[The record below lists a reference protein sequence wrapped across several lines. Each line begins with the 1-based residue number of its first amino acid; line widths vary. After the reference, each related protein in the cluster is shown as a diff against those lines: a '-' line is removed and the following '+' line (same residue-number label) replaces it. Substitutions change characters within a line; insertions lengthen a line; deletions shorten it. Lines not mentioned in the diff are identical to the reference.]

1 MNENRTSILSLILRA
16 MILPATIL
24 PAIIFSSLFLAASAV
39 SSPLAAASV
48 VPPAPQAQTA
58 PAAPSARRIG
68 AIKAISGTSI
78 TLTPD
83 SGPEVTVAVQPTTR
97 LLRIAPGEKNLKNAT
112 PLQLQDLQVGDR
124 ILVGGQASDDA
135 KSIAAATIVVMARTD
150 LEARHQRELQ
160 DWQKRGMGGIVTAV
174 DPAAGTV
181 TISVSSL
188 MGKKTIVV
196 HTSKDT
202 VIRRYAPD
210 SVKFE
215 DAKPSSLQQIQP
227 GDQLRARGDRS
238 ADFTELAAEEIVTG
252 VFRNIVGTINSV
264 DASSGAISV
273 QDVFSKKAMLV
284 KVAATSDLHKLTPEV
299 AQRFAMRLKGAS
311 GIAGLPGSGAGG
323 GAGGF
328 GGAGSGAAGSAGVSG
343 GAGSP
348 GAGASA
354 GASSGATSPAGAPGA
369 AAANAPGAPAGGA
382 SASRLHGGIEG
393 PGGGGMSGSGMPA
406 GTRPAG
412 GGDFQQMLSRSPAV
426 AVADLHKGDAVVILA
441 TEGTPT
447 SASTV
452 IMLVGGVEPIL
463 QAAPTASQAMM
474 LAPWSLG
481 GAPGGGE
488 GNP

>member
-1 MNENRTSILSLILRA
+1 MNENRTSILST
-16 MILPATIL
+16 ILPATVL
-24 PAIIFSSLFLAASAV
+24 SSLFLAASAV
-39 SSPLAAASV
+39 SSPLAAASL
-48 VPPAPQAQTA
+48 VPPARPAQTA

-83 SGPEVTVAVQPTTR
+83 SGPEVNVTVQPTTR

-150 LEARHQRELQ
+150 LEAHHQKELQ
-160 DWQKRGMGGIVTAV
+160 DWQKRGMGGLVSAV

-181 TISVSSL
+181 TISVSNL
-188 MGKKTIVV
+188 MGKKSIVI

-215 DAKPSSLQQIQP
+215 DAKTSSLPQIQP
-227 GDQLRARGDRS
+227 GDQLRARGDRI
-238 ADFTELAAEEIVTG
+238 ADGTELNAEEIVTG
-252 VFRNIVGTINSV
+252 VFRNIMGPINSV
-264 DASSGAISV
+264 DASSGLISV
-273 QDVFSKKAMLV
+273 QDLLTKKAV
-284 KVAATSDLHKLTPEV
+284 TVRVASDSDLHKLTAEM
-299 AQRFAMRLKGAS
+299 ANRFATRLKGGS
-311 GIAGLPGSGAGG
+311 GIAGLPGGGGASSSGTGSVANAPAGAAAGNAPANAPPNAQGAAANAQGPPAAGSAGAGG
-323 GAGGF
+323 GAGG
-328 GGAGSGAAGSAGVSG
+328 
-343 GAGSP
+343 
-348 GAGASA
+348 
-354 GASSGATSPAGAPGA
+354 
-369 AAANAPGAPAGGA
+369 
-382 SASRLHGGIEG
+382 
-393 PGGGGMSGSGMPA
+393 

-412 GGDFQQMLSRSPAV
+412 GADFQQMLSRSPAV

-452 IMLVGGVEPIL
+452 VMLVGGVEQIL
-463 QAAPTASQAMM
+463 QAAPSASQVMM

-481 GAPGGGE
+481 GAPAGGE
-488 GNP
+488 GP

>member
-1 MNENRTSILSLILRA
+1 MSENKTSILSV
-16 MILPATIL
+16 ILPTTIL
-24 PAIIFSSLFLAASAV
+24 PTTISSAIIFSSLFLAASAV
-39 SSPLAAASV
+39 SSPPAAASV

-83 SGPEVTVAVQPTTR
+83 SGPEVNVLVQPTTR

-112 PLQLQDLQVGDR
+112 PLQLPDLQVGDR

-150 LEARHQRELQ
+150 LEARHQQELQ
-160 DWQKRGMGGIVTAV
+160 DWQKRGMGGLVTAV

-181 TISVSSL
+181 TISVSNL
-188 MGKKTIVV
+188 MGKKSIVIR
-196 HTSKDT
+196 TTKDT

-227 GDQLRARGDRS
+227 GDQLRARGDRN
-238 ADFTELAAEEIVTG
+238 ADFTELNAEEIVTG
-252 VFRNIVGTINSV
+252 VFRNVVGTISSV
-264 DASSGAISV
+264 DASSGDIGV
-273 QDVFSKKAMLV
+273 QDVLTKKVVMV
-284 KVAATSDLHKLTPEV
+284 KVAATSELHKLPPET

-311 GIAGLPGSGAGG
+311 GIAGLPGA
-323 GAGGF
+323 
-328 GGAGSGAAGSAGVSG
+328 GGAGSSGASSSGAGSGSASSGGANSPAGPTGGAAGNAQGSPAAGGSAGGAWRSG
-343 GAGSP
+343 S
-348 GAGASA
+348 GAGAS
-354 GASSGATSPAGAPGA
+354 GASGGGAANGATPGGAMAGGPAG
-369 AAANAPGAPAGGA
+369 
-382 SASRLHGGIEG
+382 
-393 PGGGGMSGSGMPA
+393 A
-406 GTRPAG
+406 GTRPAAG
-412 GGDFQQMLSRSPAV
+412 SDFQQMLSRTPAV

-452 IMLVGGVEPIL
+452 ITLVSGVEAIL
-463 QAAPTASQAMM
+463 QAAPSASQAMM

-481 GAPGGGE
+481 GAPAGE

>member
-1 MNENRTSILSLILRA
+1 MSETRTSILSMISGATILRKTISRK

-24 PAIIFSSLFLAASAV
+24 SSFLAVGAV
-39 SSPLAAASV
+39 GVRLAAASV
-48 VPPAPQAQTA
+48 APLPPSQAQTA
-58 PAAPSARRIG
+58 PAAPSVRHIG

-83 SGPEVTVAVQPTTR
+83 SGPEVNVVVQPTTR
-97 LLRIAPGEKNLKNAT
+97 LLRIAPGEKNRKNAT

-135 KSIAAATIVVMARTD
+135 KSVAASTIVVMARTD
-150 LEARHQRELQ
+150 LEAHHQQELQ
-160 DWQKRGMGGIVTAV
+160 DWQKRGMAGLVSAV

-181 TISVSSL
+181 TISVSNL
-188 MGKKTIVV
+188 MGKKSIVI

-215 DAKPSSLQQIQP
+215 DAKTSSLQQIQP
-227 GDQLRARGDRS
+227 GDQLRARGDRN
-238 ADFTELAAEEIVTG
+238 ADGTELTAEEIVTG

-264 DASSGAISV
+264 DATSGDISI
-273 QDVFSKKAMLV
+273 QDVLTKKAVMV
-284 KVAATSDLHKLTPEV
+284 KVAGTSELHKLPPET

-311 GIAGLPGSGAGG
+311 GIAGLPGGG
-323 GAGGF
+323 GASS
-328 GGAGSGAAGSAGVSG
+328 GGANSGATGSGANPPAGATGSAAANAPANPPSNTPPGAQSQGAASNAQGAPAAGSAGGAWRGGNGG
-343 GAGSP
+343 GA
-348 GAGASA
+348 AG
-354 GASSGATSPAGAPGA
+354 
-369 AAANAPGAPAGGA
+369 
-382 SASRLHGGIEG
+382 
-393 PGGGGMSGSGMPA
+393 A

-412 GGDFQQMLSRSPAV
+412 GSDFQQMLSHTPAV

-447 SASTV
+447 IPSTV
-452 IMLVGGVEPIL
+452 ITLVGGVEAIL
-463 QAAPTASQAMM
+463 QAAPSASQAMM

-481 GAPGGGE
+481 GAPAGE

>member
-1 MNENRTSILSLILRA
+1 MNENRASILST
-16 MILPATIL
+16 ILPATVL
-24 PAIIFSSLFLAASAV
+24 SSLFLAASAV
-39 SSPLAAASV
+39 SSPLAAASL
-48 VPPAPQAQTA
+48 VPPARQAQTA

-83 SGPEVTVAVQPTTR
+83 SGPEVNVTVQPTTR

-150 LEARHQRELQ
+150 LEAHHQKELQ
-160 DWQKRGMGGIVTAV
+160 DWQKRGMGGLVSAV

-181 TISVSSL
+181 TISVSNL
-188 MGKKTIVV
+188 MGKKSIVI

-215 DAKPSSLQQIQP
+215 DAKTSSLPQIQP
-227 GDQLRARGDRS
+227 GDQLRARGDRI
-238 ADFTELAAEEIVTG
+238 ADGTELNAEEIVTG
-252 VFRNIVGTINSV
+252 VFRNIMGPINSV
-264 DASSGAISV
+264 DASSGLISV
-273 QDVFSKKAMLV
+273 QDLLTKKAV
-284 KVAATSDLHKLTPEV
+284 TVRVASDSDLHKLTAEM
-299 AQRFAMRLKGAS
+299 ANRFAMRLKGGS
-311 GIAGLPGSGAGG
+311 GIAGLPGGGGASSSGTGSGANAPAGAAAGNAPANAPPNAQGAAANAQGAPTAGSAGAGG
-323 GAGGF
+323 GAGG
-328 GGAGSGAAGSAGVSG
+328 
-343 GAGSP
+343 
-348 GAGASA
+348 
-354 GASSGATSPAGAPGA
+354 
-369 AAANAPGAPAGGA
+369 
-382 SASRLHGGIEG
+382 
-393 PGGGGMSGSGMPA
+393 

-412 GGDFQQMLSRSPAV
+412 GADFQQMLSRSPAV

-452 IMLVGGVEPIL
+452 VMLVGGVEQIL
-463 QAAPTASQAMM
+463 QAAPSASQVMM

-481 GAPGGGE
+481 GAPAGGE
-488 GNP
+488 GP

>member
-1 MNENRTSILSLILRA
+1 L
-16 MILPATIL
+16 
-24 PAIIFSSLFLAASAV
+24 SSLFLAASAV
-39 SSPLAAASV
+39 SSPLAATSV

-58 PAAPSARRIG
+58 PAPPSARRIG

-83 SGPEVTVAVQPTTR
+83 SGPEVNVNVLPTTR

-112 PLQLQDLQVGDR
+112 PLRLQDLQVGDR

-150 LEARHQRELQ
+150 LEAHHQQELQ
-160 DWQKRGMGGIVTAV
+160 DWQKRGMGGLVSAV

-181 TISVSSL
+181 TISVSNL
-188 MGKKTIVV
+188 MGKKSIVI

-215 DAKPSSLQQIQP
+215 DAKTSSLQQIQP
-227 GDQLRARGDRS
+227 GDQLRARGDRI
-238 ADFTELAAEEIVTG
+238 ADGTELNAEEIVTG
-252 VFRNIVGTINSV
+252 VFRNIMGTINSV
-264 DASSGAISV
+264 DATSGLISV
-273 QDVFSKKAMLV
+273 QDLLSKKAV
-284 KVAATSDLHKLTPEV
+284 TVRVASDSDLHKLPAEM
-299 AQRFAMRLKGAS
+299 AQRFAMRLKGGS
-311 GIAGLPGSGAGG
+311 GIAGLPGGGGASSSGTGSGATAPAGAAAGNAPANAPPNAQGAAANAQGPPAAGSAGAGG
-323 GAGGF
+323 GAGG
-328 GGAGSGAAGSAGVSG
+328 
-343 GAGSP
+343 
-348 GAGASA
+348 
-354 GASSGATSPAGAPGA
+354 
-369 AAANAPGAPAGGA
+369 
-382 SASRLHGGIEG
+382 
-393 PGGGGMSGSGMPA
+393 

-412 GGDFQQMLSRSPAV
+412 GADFQQMLSRSPAV

-452 IMLVGGVEPIL
+452 VMLVGGVEQIL
-463 QAAPTASQAMM
+463 QAAPSASQVMM

-481 GAPGGGE
+481 GAPAGGE
-488 GNP
+488 GP

>member
-1 MNENRTSILSLILRA
+1 MNENRASILST
-16 MILPATIL
+16 ILPATVL
-24 PAIIFSSLFLAASAV
+24 SSLFLAASAV
-39 SSPLAAASV
+39 SSPLAAASL
-48 VPPAPQAQTA
+48 VPPARQAQTA

-83 SGPEVTVAVQPTTR
+83 SGPEVNVTVQPTTR

-150 LEARHQRELQ
+150 LEAHHQKELQ
-160 DWQKRGMGGIVTAV
+160 DWQKRGMGGLVSAV
-174 DPAAGTV
+174 DPGAGTV
-181 TISVSSL
+181 TISVSNL
-188 MGKKTIVV
+188 MGKKSIVI

-215 DAKPSSLQQIQP
+215 DAKTSSLPQIQP
-227 GDQLRARGDRS
+227 GDQLRARGDRI
-238 ADFTELAAEEIVTG
+238 ADGTELNAEEIVTG
-252 VFRNIVGTINSV
+252 VFRNIMGPINSV
-264 DASSGAISV
+264 DASSGLISV
-273 QDVFSKKAMLV
+273 QDLLTKKAV
-284 KVAATSDLHKLTPEV
+284 TVRVASDSDLHKLTAEM
-299 AQRFAMRLKGAS
+299 ANRFAMRLKGGS
-311 GIAGLPGSGAGG
+311 GIAGLPGGGGASSSGTGSGANAPAGAAAGNAPANAPPNAQGAAANAQGAPTAGSAGAGG
-323 GAGGF
+323 GAGG
-328 GGAGSGAAGSAGVSG
+328 
-343 GAGSP
+343 
-348 GAGASA
+348 
-354 GASSGATSPAGAPGA
+354 
-369 AAANAPGAPAGGA
+369 
-382 SASRLHGGIEG
+382 
-393 PGGGGMSGSGMPA
+393 

-412 GGDFQQMLSRSPAV
+412 GADFQQMLSRSPAV

-452 IMLVGGVEPIL
+452 VMLVGGVEQIL
-463 QAAPTASQAMM
+463 QAAPSASQVMM

-481 GAPGGGE
+481 GAPAGGE
-488 GNP
+488 GP

>member
-1 MNENRTSILSLILRA
+1 
-16 MILPATIL
+16 LP
-24 PAIIFSSLFLAASAV
+24 PS
-39 SSPLAAASV
+39 
-48 VPPAPQAQTA
+48 QAQTA
-58 PAAPSARRIG
+58 PAAPSVRHIG

-83 SGPEVTVAVQPTTR
+83 SGPEVNVVVQPTTR

-135 KSIAAATIVVMARTD
+135 KSVAASTIVVMARTD
-150 LEARHQRELQ
+150 LEAHHQQELQ
-160 DWQKRGMGGIVTAV
+160 DWQKRGIGGLVSAA

-181 TISVSSL
+181 TISVSNL
-188 MGKKTIVV
+188 MGKKSIVI
-196 HTSKDT
+196 HTTKDT

-215 DAKPSSLQQIQP
+215 DAKTSSLQQIQP
-227 GDQLRARGDRS
+227 GDQLRARGDRI
-238 ADFTELAAEEIVTG
+238 ADGTELNAEEIVTG

-264 DASSGAISV
+264 DATSGDVSV
-273 QDVFSKKAMLV
+273 QDVLTKKAVMV
-284 KVAATSDLHKLTPEV
+284 KVAGTSELHKLPPET

-311 GIAGLPGSGAGG
+311 GIAGLPGG
-323 GAGGF
+323 
-328 GGAGSGAAGSAGVSG
+328 GGAGSGGASAGAAGSGANPPASATGGAAANTPSNAQGAPAAGSAGGAWRG
-343 GAGSP
+343 GN
-348 GAGASA
+348 GAGA
-354 GASSGATSPAGAPGA
+354 GGA
-369 AAANAPGAPAGGA
+369 AG
-382 SASRLHGGIEG
+382 
-393 PGGGGMSGSGMPA
+393 A

-412 GGDFQQMLSRSPAV
+412 GSDFQQMLSHTPAV

-447 SASTV
+447 IPSTV
-452 IMLVGGVEPIL
+452 ITLVGGVEAIL
-463 QAAPTASQAMM
+463 QAAPSASQAMM

-481 GAPGGGE
+481 GAPAGE

>member
-1 MNENRTSILSLILRA
+1 MNDNRTSILSLTLRT
-16 MILPATIL
+16 LIL

-48 VPPAPQAQTA
+48 VPPPQAQTA
-58 PAAPSARRIG
+58 PAAPATRRIG

-112 PLQLQDLQVGDR
+112 PLPLQDLQVGDR

-150 LEARHQRELQ
+150 LEAHHQQELQ
-160 DWQKRGMGGIVTAV
+160 DWQKRGMGGLVSAV

-181 TISVSSL
+181 TISVSNL
-188 MGKKTIVV
+188 MGKKSVV
-196 HTSKDT
+196 IRTSKDT

-264 DASSGAISV
+264 DASSGDIGV
-273 QDVFSKKAMLV
+273 QDVLTKKVVMV
-284 KVAATSDLHKLTPEV
+284 KVAGTSELHKLPPET

-311 GIAGLPGSGAGG
+311 GIAGLPGGG
-323 GAGGF
+323 GAGSSGASSTGAGSGGATS
-328 GGAGSGAAGSAGVSG
+328 GGAGSGANPPAGGAPGNTQAAAANAQGPPAGGSG
-343 GAGSP
+343 GAWRGGS

-354 GASSGATSPAGAPGA
+354 AAGGGTSGGAM
-369 AAANAPGAPAGGA
+369 AGGA
-382 SASRLHGGIEG
+382 AGG
-393 PGGGGMSGSGMPA
+393 

-412 GGDFQQMLSRSPAV
+412 GSDFQQMLSHTPAV

-447 SASTV
+447 IPSTV
-452 IMLVGGVEPIL
+452 ITLVGGVEPIL
-463 QAAPTASQAMM
+463 QAAPSASQAMM

-481 GAPGGGE
+481 GAPAGE
-488 GNP
+488 GNQ

>member
-1 MNENRTSILSLILRA
+1 MNENRTSILSTILPA
-16 MILPATIL
+16 MILPATVL
-24 PAIIFSSLFLAASAV
+24 SSLFLAASAV
-39 SSPLAAASV
+39 SSPLAATSV

-58 PAAPSARRIG
+58 PAPPSARRIG

-83 SGPEVTVAVQPTTR
+83 SGPEVNVNVLPTTR

-112 PLQLQDLQVGDR
+112 PLRLQDLQVGDR

-150 LEARHQRELQ
+150 LEAHHQQELQ
-160 DWQKRGMGGIVTAV
+160 DWQKRGMGGLVSAV

-181 TISVSSL
+181 TISVSNL
-188 MGKKTIVV
+188 MGKKSIVI

-215 DAKPSSLQQIQP
+215 DAKTSSLQQIQP
-227 GDQLRARGDRS
+227 GDQLRARGDRI
-238 ADFTELAAEEIVTG
+238 ADGTELNAEEIVTG
-252 VFRNIVGTINSV
+252 VFRNIMGTINSV
-264 DASSGAISV
+264 DASSGLISV
-273 QDVFSKKAMLV
+273 QDLLSKKAV
-284 KVAATSDLHKLTPEV
+284 TVRVASDSDLHKLPAEM
-299 AQRFAMRLKGAS
+299 AQRFAMRLKGGS
-311 GIAGLPGSGAGG
+311 GIAGLPGGG
-323 GAGGF
+323 GASSSGT
-328 GGAGSGAAGSAGVSG
+328 GSGANAPAGAAAGNAPANAPPNAQGAAANAQGPPAAGSAGGAWRGGSG
-343 GAGSP
+343 P
-348 GAGASA
+348 GAG
-354 GASSGATSPAGAPGA
+354 G
-369 AAANAPGAPAGGA
+369 
-382 SASRLHGGIEG
+382 
-393 PGGGGMSGSGMPA
+393 

-412 GGDFQQMLSRSPAV
+412 GADFQQMLSRSPAV

-452 IMLVGGVEPIL
+452 VMLVGGVEQIL
-463 QAAPTASQAMM
+463 QAAPSASQVMM

-481 GAPGGGE
+481 GAPAGGE
-488 GNP
+488 GP

>member
-1 MNENRTSILSLILRA
+1 MNENRTSILSTILPA
-16 MILPATIL
+16 MILPATVL
-24 PAIIFSSLFLAASAV
+24 SSLFLAASAV
-39 SSPLAAASV
+39 SSPLAATSV

-58 PAAPSARRIG
+58 PAPPSARRIG

-83 SGPEVTVAVQPTTR
+83 SGPEVNVNVLPTTR

-112 PLQLQDLQVGDR
+112 PLRLQDLQVGDR

-150 LEARHQRELQ
+150 LEAHHQQELQ
-160 DWQKRGMGGIVTAV
+160 DWQKRGMGGLVSAV

-181 TISVSSL
+181 TISVSNL
-188 MGKKTIVV
+188 MGKKSIVI

-215 DAKPSSLQQIQP
+215 DAKTSSLQQIQP
-227 GDQLRARGDRS
+227 GDQLRARGDRI
-238 ADFTELAAEEIVTG
+238 ADGTELNAEEIVTG
-252 VFRNIVGTINSV
+252 VFRNIMGTINSV
-264 DASSGAISV
+264 DATSGLISV
-273 QDVFSKKAMLV
+273 QDLLSKKAV
-284 KVAATSDLHKLTPEV
+284 TVRVASDSDLHKLPAEM
-299 AQRFAMRLKGAS
+299 AQRFAMRLKGGS
-311 GIAGLPGSGAGG
+311 GIAGLPGGGGASSSGTGSGANAPAGAAAGNAPANAPPNAQGAAANAQGG
-323 GAGGF
+323 GAGG
-328 GGAGSGAAGSAGVSG
+328 
-343 GAGSP
+343 
-348 GAGASA
+348 
-354 GASSGATSPAGAPGA
+354 
-369 AAANAPGAPAGGA
+369 
-382 SASRLHGGIEG
+382 
-393 PGGGGMSGSGMPA
+393 

-412 GGDFQQMLSRSPAV
+412 GADFQQMLSRSPAV

-452 IMLVGGVEPIL
+452 VMLVGGVEQIL
-463 QAAPTASQAMM
+463 QAAPSASQVMM

-481 GAPGGGE
+481 GAPAGGE
-488 GNP
+488 GP

>member
-1 MNENRTSILSLILRA
+1 MNYNRTSILSLILRA
-16 MILPATIL
+16 LIL
-24 PAIIFSSLFLAASAV
+24 PAITFSSLFLAASAV

-97 LLRIAPGEKNLKNAT
+97 LMRIAPGEKNLKNAT
-112 PLQLQDLQVGDR
+112 PLQLQDLQAGDR

-150 LEARHQRELQ
+150 LEARHQQELQ
-160 DWQKRGMGGIVTAV
+160 DWQKRGMGGLVSSV

-188 MGKKTIVV
+188 IGKKTIVV

-264 DASSGAISV
+264 DASSGAIGV
-273 QDVFSKKAMLV
+273 QDVLTKKVVMV
-284 KVAATSDLHKLTPEV
+284 KVAGTSELHKLPPET

-311 GIAGLPGSGAGG
+311 GIAGLPGGGGTGSSGAGPSGAGG
-323 GAGGF
+323 AT
-328 GGAGSGAAGSAGVSG
+328 SG
-343 GAGSP
+343 GASFGANPPPGAPAPAAANAQGAPPGRFSGDVRHGASGAGATDAN
-348 GAGASA
+348 GAGAS
-354 GASSGATSPAGAPGA
+354 GASGGPAGP
-369 AAANAPGAPAGGA
+369 
-382 SASRLHGGIEG
+382 
-393 PGGGGMSGSGMPA
+393 

-412 GGDFQQMLSRSPAV
+412 GSDFQQMLSRTPTV

-447 SASTV
+447 IPSTV
-452 IMLVGGVEPIL
+452 ITLVGGVEPIL
-463 QAAPTASQAMM
+463 QAAPSASQAMM

-481 GAPGGGE
+481 GAPAGGE

>member
-1 MNENRTSILSLILRA
+1 MNENRTSILST
-16 MILPATIL
+16 ILPATVL
-24 PAIIFSSLFLAASAV
+24 SSLFLAASAV
-39 SSPLAAASV
+39 SSPLAAASL

-83 SGPEVTVAVQPTTR
+83 SGPEVNVTVQPTTR

-150 LEARHQRELQ
+150 LEAHHQKELQ
-160 DWQKRGMGGIVTAV
+160 DWQKRGMGGLVSAV
-174 DPAAGTV
+174 DPGAGTV
-181 TISVSSL
+181 TISVSNL
-188 MGKKTIVV
+188 MGKKSIVI

-215 DAKPSSLQQIQP
+215 DAKTSSLPQIQP
-227 GDQLRARGDRS
+227 GDQLRARGNRI
-238 ADFTELAAEEIVTG
+238 ADGTELNAEEIVTG
-252 VFRNIVGTINSV
+252 VFRNIMGPINSV
-264 DASSGAISV
+264 DASSGLISV
-273 QDVFSKKAMLV
+273 QDLLTKKAV
-284 KVAATSDLHKLTPEV
+284 TVRVASDSDLHKLTAEM
-299 AQRFAMRLKGAS
+299 ANRFAMRLKGGS
-311 GIAGLPGSGAGG
+311 GIAGLPGGGGASSSGTGSGANAPAGAAAGNAPANAPPNAQGAAANAQGPPAAGSAGAGG
-323 GAGGF
+323 GAGG
-328 GGAGSGAAGSAGVSG
+328 
-343 GAGSP
+343 
-348 GAGASA
+348 
-354 GASSGATSPAGAPGA
+354 
-369 AAANAPGAPAGGA
+369 
-382 SASRLHGGIEG
+382 
-393 PGGGGMSGSGMPA
+393 

-412 GGDFQQMLSRSPAV
+412 GADFQQMLSRSPAV

-452 IMLVGGVEPIL
+452 VMLVGGVEQIL
-463 QAAPTASQAMM
+463 QAAPSASQVMM

-481 GAPGGGE
+481 GAPAGGE
-488 GNP
+488 GP

>member
-1 MNENRTSILSLILRA
+1 MNENRASILST
-16 MILPATIL
+16 ILPATVL
-24 PAIIFSSLFLAASAV
+24 SSLFLAASAV
-39 SSPLAAASV
+39 SSPLAAASL

-83 SGPEVTVAVQPTTR
+83 SGPEVNVTVQPTTR

-150 LEARHQRELQ
+150 LEAHHQKELQ
-160 DWQKRGMGGIVTAV
+160 DWQKRGMGGLVSAV
-174 DPAAGTV
+174 DPGAGTV
-181 TISVSSL
+181 TISVSNL
-188 MGKKTIVV
+188 MGKKSIVI

-215 DAKPSSLQQIQP
+215 DAKTSSLPQIQP
-227 GDQLRARGDRS
+227 GDQLRARGDRI
-238 ADFTELAAEEIVTG
+238 ADGTELNAEEIVTG
-252 VFRNIVGTINSV
+252 VFRNIMGPINSV
-264 DASSGAISV
+264 DASSGLISV
-273 QDVFSKKAMLV
+273 QDLLTKKAV
-284 KVAATSDLHKLTPEV
+284 TVRVASDSDLHKLTAEM
-299 AQRFAMRLKGAS
+299 ANRFAMRLKGGS
-311 GIAGLPGSGAGG
+311 GIAGLPGGGGASSSGTGSGANAPAGAAAGNAPANAPPNAQGAAANAQGAPAAGSAGAGG
-323 GAGGF
+323 GAGG
-328 GGAGSGAAGSAGVSG
+328 
-343 GAGSP
+343 
-348 GAGASA
+348 
-354 GASSGATSPAGAPGA
+354 
-369 AAANAPGAPAGGA
+369 
-382 SASRLHGGIEG
+382 
-393 PGGGGMSGSGMPA
+393 

-412 GGDFQQMLSRSPAV
+412 GADFQQMLSRSPAV

-452 IMLVGGVEPIL
+452 VMLVGGVEQIL
-463 QAAPTASQAMM
+463 QAAPSASQVMM

-481 GAPGGGE
+481 GAPAGGE
-488 GNP
+488 GP

>member
-1 MNENRTSILSLILRA
+1 MNEIRTSILSTILPA
-16 MILPATIL
+16 MILPATVL
-24 PAIIFSSLFLAASAV
+24 SSLFLAASAV
-39 SSPLAAASV
+39 SSPLAATSV

-58 PAAPSARRIG
+58 PAPPSARRIG

-83 SGPEVTVAVQPTTR
+83 SGPEVNVNVLPTTR

-112 PLQLQDLQVGDR
+112 PLRLQDLQVGDR

-150 LEARHQRELQ
+150 LEAHHQQELQ
-160 DWQKRGMGGIVTAV
+160 DWQKRGMGGLVSAV

-181 TISVSSL
+181 TISVSNL
-188 MGKKTIVV
+188 MGKKSIVI

-215 DAKPSSLQQIQP
+215 DAKTSSLQQIQP
-227 GDQLRARGDRS
+227 GDQLRARGDRI
-238 ADFTELAAEEIVTG
+238 ADGTELNAEEIVTG
-252 VFRNIVGTINSV
+252 VFRNFMGTINSV
-264 DASSGAISV
+264 DASSGLISV
-273 QDVFSKKAMLV
+273 QDLLSKKAV
-284 KVAATSDLHKLTPEV
+284 TVRVASDSDLHKLPAEM
-299 AQRFAMRLKGAS
+299 AQRFAMRLKGGS
-311 GIAGLPGSGAGG
+311 GIAGLPGGGGASSSGTGSGANAPAGAAAGNAPANAPPNAQGAAANAQGG
-323 GAGGF
+323 GAGG
-328 GGAGSGAAGSAGVSG
+328 
-343 GAGSP
+343 
-348 GAGASA
+348 
-354 GASSGATSPAGAPGA
+354 
-369 AAANAPGAPAGGA
+369 
-382 SASRLHGGIEG
+382 
-393 PGGGGMSGSGMPA
+393 

-412 GGDFQQMLSRSPAV
+412 GADFQQMLSRSPAV

-452 IMLVGGVEPIL
+452 VMLVGGVEQIL
-463 QAAPTASQAMM
+463 QAAPSASQVMM

-481 GAPGGGE
+481 GAPAGGE
-488 GNP
+488 GP

>member
-1 MNENRTSILSLILRA
+1 MNENRTSILSTILPA
-16 MILPATIL
+16 MILPATVL
-24 PAIIFSSLFLAASAV
+24 SSLFLAASAV
-39 SSPLAAASV
+39 SSPLAATSV

-58 PAAPSARRIG
+58 PAPPSARRIG

-83 SGPEVTVAVQPTTR
+83 SGPEVNVNVLPTTR

-112 PLQLQDLQVGDR
+112 PLRLQDLQVGDR

-150 LEARHQRELQ
+150 LEAHHQQELQ
-160 DWQKRGMGGIVTAV
+160 DWQKRGMGGLVSAV

-181 TISVSSL
+181 TISVSNL
-188 MGKKTIVV
+188 MGKKSIVI

-215 DAKPSSLQQIQP
+215 DAKTSSLQQIQP
-227 GDQLRARGDRS
+227 GDQLRARGDRI
-238 ADFTELAAEEIVTG
+238 ADGTELNAEEIVTG
-252 VFRNIVGTINSV
+252 VFRNIMGTINSV
-264 DASSGAISV
+264 DATSGLISV
-273 QDVFSKKAMLV
+273 QDLLSKKAV
-284 KVAATSDLHKLTPEV
+284 TVRVASDSDLHKLPAEM
-299 AQRFAMRLKGAS
+299 AQRFAMRLKGGS
-311 GIAGLPGSGAGG
+311 GIAGLPGGGGASSSGTGSGANAPAGAAAGNAPANVPPNAQGAAANAQGG
-323 GAGGF
+323 GAGG
-328 GGAGSGAAGSAGVSG
+328 
-343 GAGSP
+343 
-348 GAGASA
+348 
-354 GASSGATSPAGAPGA
+354 
-369 AAANAPGAPAGGA
+369 
-382 SASRLHGGIEG
+382 
-393 PGGGGMSGSGMPA
+393 

-412 GGDFQQMLSRSPAV
+412 GADFQQMLSRSPAV

-452 IMLVGGVEPIL
+452 VMLVGGVEQIL
-463 QAAPTASQAMM
+463 QAAPSASQVMM

-481 GAPGGGE
+481 GAPAGGE
-488 GNP
+488 GP

>member
-1 MNENRTSILSLILRA
+1 MSQTRTSIVSIL
-16 MILPATIL
+16 L
-24 PAIIFSSLFLAASAV
+24 SAV
-39 SSPLAAASV
+39 SAVSAVCAVRTVTALPAAAS
-48 VPPAPQAQTA
+48 PAPAAMAPQAQAA

-78 TLTPD
+78 TLAPD
-83 SGPEVTVAVQPTTR
+83 SGPEVTVMVQPATR

-150 LEARHQRELQ
+150 LEAHHQQELQ
-160 DWQKRGMGGIVTAV
+160 DWQKRGMGGLVSAV

-181 TISVSSL
+181 TISVSNL
-188 MGKKTIVV
+188 MGKKSIVI

-215 DAKPSSLQQIQP
+215 DAKPSSLQDIKP
-227 GDQLRARGDRS
+227 GDQLRARGDRG
-238 ADFTELAAEEIVTG
+238 ADGTELAAEEIVTG
-252 VFRNIVGTINSV
+252 VFRNIMGTINSV
-264 DASSGAISV
+264 DASSGEISV
-273 QDVFSKKAMLV
+273 QDLLSKKSVTL
-284 KVAATSDLHKLTPEV
+284 KVAATSDLHKLPLEA
-299 AQRFAMRLKGAS
+299 AQRFAMRFKGAS
-311 GIAGLPGSGAGG
+311 GIAGLPGGSGASSS
-323 GAGGF
+323 
-328 GGAGSGAAGSAGVSG
+328 GAGSGAASSNGPG
-343 GAGSP
+343 P
-348 GAGASA
+348 GAN
-354 GASSGATSPAGAPGA
+354 SPAGATGGA
-369 AAANAPGAPAGGA
+369 AANTQGAPAGG
-382 SASRLHGGIEG
+382 SAPGALRGSGAGSGGTNGQGYVGGIG
-393 PGGGGMSGSGMPA
+393 A
-406 GTRPAG
+406 GARPAG

-447 SASTV
+447 TASTV

-463 QAAPTASQAMM
+463 QAAPSASQAMT

-481 GAPGGGE
+481 GAPAGGE
-488 GNP
+488 GP

>member
-1 MNENRTSILSLILRA
+1 MSEIRTSILSMISGATILRKTISRK

-24 PAIIFSSLFLAASAV
+24 SSFLAASAV
-39 SSPLAAASV
+39 GAPLAAAIV
-48 VPPAPQAQTA
+48 AAQTA
-58 PAAPSARRIG
+58 PAAPSVRHIG

-83 SGPEVTVAVQPTTR
+83 SGPEVNVVVQPTTR

-135 KSIAAATIVVMARTD
+135 KSVAASTIVVMARTD
-150 LEARHQRELQ
+150 LEAHHQQELQ
-160 DWQKRGMGGIVTAV
+160 DWQKRGMAGLVSAV

-181 TISVSSL
+181 TISVSNL
-188 MGKKTIVV
+188 MGKKSIVI

-227 GDQLRARGDRS
+227 GDQLRARGDRI
-238 ADFTELAAEEIVTG
+238 ADGTELTAEEIVTG

-264 DASSGAISV
+264 DASSGDISV
-273 QDVFSKKAMLV
+273 QDVLTKKAVIV
-284 KVAATSDLHKLTPEV
+284 KVASTSELHKLPLET
-299 AQRFAMRLKGAS
+299 AQRFANRLKGAS
-311 GIAGLPGSGAGG
+311 GIAGLPGG
-323 GAGGF
+323 
-328 GGAGSGAAGSAGVSG
+328 GGAGSG
-343 GAGSP
+343 
-348 GAGASA
+348 GASA
-354 GASSGATSPAGAPGA
+354 GAAGSGANPPASATGS
-369 AAANAPGAPAGGA
+369 AAANTPPNAQGAPTAGSAGGA
-382 SASRLHGGIEG
+382 WRGGNG
-393 PGGGGMSGSGMPA
+393 AGAGGAAGA

-412 GGDFQQMLSRSPAV
+412 GSDFQQMLSHTPAV
-426 AVADLHKGDAVVILA
+426 AASDLHKGDAVVILA

-447 SASTV
+447 IPSTV
-452 IMLVGGVEPIL
+452 ITLVGGVEAIL
-463 QAAPTASQAMM
+463 QAAPSASQAMM

-481 GAPGGGE
+481 GAPAGE

>member
-1 MNENRTSILSLILRA
+1 MNENRTSILST
-16 MILPATIL
+16 ILPATVL
-24 PAIIFSSLFLAASAV
+24 SSLFLAASAV
-39 SSPLAAASV
+39 SSPLAAASL
-48 VPPAPQAQTA
+48 VPPARPAQTA

-83 SGPEVTVAVQPTTR
+83 SGPEVNVTVQPTTR

-150 LEARHQRELQ
+150 LEAHHQKELQ
-160 DWQKRGMGGIVTAV
+160 DWQKRGMGGLVSAV

-181 TISVSSL
+181 TISVSNL
-188 MGKKTIVV
+188 MGKKSIVI

-215 DAKPSSLQQIQP
+215 DAKTSSLQQIQP
-227 GDQLRARGDRS
+227 GDQLRARGDRI
-238 ADFTELAAEEIVTG
+238 ADGTELNAEEIVTG
-252 VFRNIVGTINSV
+252 VFHNIVGTINSV
-264 DASSGAISV
+264 DATSGAISV
-273 QDVFSKKAMLV
+273 QDVFSKKVVLV
-284 KVAATSDLHKLTPEV
+284 KVAATSDLHKLLPEV
-299 AQRFAMRLKGAS
+299 AQRFAMRFKGAS
-311 GIAGLPGSGAGG
+311 GIAGLPGSG
-323 GAGGF
+323 
-328 GGAGSGAAGSAGVSG
+328 GAGSGTAGSGGAGSAGVSG
-343 GAGSP
+343 GPGRP

-354 GASSGATSPAGAPGA
+354 GANPGATPSAGAPGA
-369 AAANAPGAPAGGA
+369 SAASPQGAPAGDD
-382 SASRLHGGIEG
+382 SASRFHGGSEG
-393 PGGGGMSGSGMPA
+393 PGGGGTSGSGMSA
-406 GTRPAG
+406 GARPG
-412 GGDFQQMLSRSPAV
+412 GVPDFQQMLSRSPAV
-426 AVADLHKGDAVVILA
+426 AVTDLHKGDAVVILS

-447 SASTV
+447 SPSTV

-463 QAAPTASQAMM
+463 QAAPSASQAML

-481 GAPGGGE
+481 GAPAGGE
-488 GNP
+488 GP

>member
-1 MNENRTSILSLILRA
+1 MNENRTSILSR
-16 MILPATIL
+16 ILPATVV
-24 PAIIFSSLFLAASAV
+24 SSLFLAASAV
-39 SSPLAAASV
+39 SSPLAAASL
-48 VPPAPQAQTA
+48 VPPARPAQTA

-83 SGPEVTVAVQPTTR
+83 SGPEVNVTVQPTTR

-150 LEARHQRELQ
+150 LEAHHQKELQ
-160 DWQKRGMGGIVTAV
+160 DWQKRGMGGLVSAV

-181 TISVSSL
+181 TISVSNL
-188 MGKKTIVV
+188 MGKKSIVI

-215 DAKPSSLQQIQP
+215 DAKTSSLPQIQP
-227 GDQLRARGDRS
+227 GDQLRARGDRI
-238 ADFTELAAEEIVTG
+238 ADGTELDAEEIVTG
-252 VFRNIVGTINSV
+252 VFRNIMGPINSV
-264 DASSGAISV
+264 DASSGLISV
-273 QDVFSKKAMLV
+273 QDLLTKKAV
-284 KVAATSDLHKLTPEV
+284 TVRVASDSDLHKLTAEM
-299 AQRFAMRLKGAS
+299 ANRFAMRLKGGS
-311 GIAGLPGSGAGG
+311 GIAGLPGGGGASSSGTGSGANAPAGAAAGNAPANAPPNAQGAAANAQGPPAAGSAGAGG
-323 GAGGF
+323 GAGG
-328 GGAGSGAAGSAGVSG
+328 G
-343 GAGSP
+343 
-348 GAGASA
+348 
-354 GASSGATSPAGAPGA
+354 TH
-369 AAANAPGAPAGGA
+369 PAGGA
-382 SASRLHGGIEG
+382 
-393 PGGGGMSGSGMPA
+393 
-406 GTRPAG
+406 
-412 GGDFQQMLSRSPAV
+412 DFQQMLSRSPAV

-452 IMLVGGVEPIL
+452 VMLVGGVEQIL
-463 QAAPTASQAMM
+463 QAAPSASQVMM

-481 GAPGGGE
+481 GAPAGGE
-488 GNP
+488 GP